1 MGIGMLRRNLS
12 APGCRSWKG
21 DADRA
26 ARWIPWARTNRQ
38 RHDLAPKRKNTA
50 RTPKLSGPSTAA
62 SVAPNTPAWDSASFT
77 QSRRVRFG
85 DKVLACLLAD
95 AQLPDHIAVAV
106 RVVGLQVIQQAT
118 ALAHQH
124 Q

>member
-1 MGIGMLRRNLS
+1 MGGGVDGELKRRPGYRVTGCVFPTNL
-12 APGCRSWKG
+12 
-21 DADRA
+21 
-26 ARWIPWARTNRQ
+26 Q
-38 RHDLAPKRKNTA
+38 RHALAPKHKDAA
-50 RTPKLSGPSTAA
+50 RLPEFSGRPNAA
-62 SVAPNTPAWDSASFT
+62 SVAPYKPVKYFAGTT